1 MKKWKLWAGSFFLA
15 IMFCLIPFYGS
26 AAENYAEPF
35 VSDRAGLLSD
45 SEREEL
51 EEMAQAATKDYQC
64 GIYIVTVDDYEAYS
78 TESVYEAAKFIYRMN
93 KLGYGDGKDGELL
106 LLSMKER
113 DYSLIAYGYG
123 NTAFTDYGKSVLEK
137 KFLDDFA
144 DDEWFD
150 GFEDYINQSA
160 MMLSMSREGNPM
172 DVGYKEPDSAG
183 MKVLG
188 TIMST
193 FLGLIVTVIVG
204 LILKGQLKSV
214 HEKAE
219 ANNYVTQNG
228 IHITTRQD
236 RFINRTT
243 TRRKIE
249 KSNSSGGTHVD
260 SGGFSGSSGK
270 F

>member
-1 MKKWKLWAGSFFLA
+1 MKKLRLWVGSLILA
-15 IMFCLIPFYGS
+15 TILCFVPFYVS
-26 AAENYAEPF
+26 AATNYEEPL
-35 VSDRAGLLSD
+35 VSDRAGLLSE

-51 EEMAQAATKDYQC
+51 EKMAQAVTEDYQC
-64 GIYIVTVDDYEAYS
+64 GVYIVTVDDYEEYS

-93 KLGYGDGKDGELL
+93 DLGYGDGKDGELL

-123 NTAFTDYGKSVLEK
+123 NTAFTDYGKNVLEK
-137 KFLDDFA
+137 QFLDDFA

-160 MMLSMSREGNPM
+160 TMLSMARDGEPM
-172 DVGYKEPDSAG
+172 DVGYRMPDPG
-183 MKVLG
+183 WVKVLG
-188 TIMST
+188 TILSI
-193 FLGLIVTVIVG
+193 FLGLIFTIIVG
-204 LILKGQLKSV
+204 IILKRQLKSV
-214 HEKAE
+214 HQKAE
-219 ANNYVTQNG
+219 ANDYVTQNG

-236 RFINRTT
+236 QFINRTT

-249 KSNSSGGTHVD
+249 KSSSSGGTHTD